1 MARFVRPHLETS
13 VAFAPD
19 SVLLVLS
26 GELDLATVAVLDDSL
41 RRAESARRPV
51 VLVDLAG
58 VTFMD
63 CAGLTVLLAAAR
75 RASET
80 GGEVSVMRASASIRR
95 LLELTAVDQSL
106 SVIPA

>member
-1 MARFVRPHLETS
+1 
-13 VAFAPD
+13 
-19 SVLLVLS
+19 
-26 GELDLATVAVLDDSL
+26 
-41 RRAESARRPV
+41 
-51 VLVDLAG
+51 
-58 VTFMD
+58 MD